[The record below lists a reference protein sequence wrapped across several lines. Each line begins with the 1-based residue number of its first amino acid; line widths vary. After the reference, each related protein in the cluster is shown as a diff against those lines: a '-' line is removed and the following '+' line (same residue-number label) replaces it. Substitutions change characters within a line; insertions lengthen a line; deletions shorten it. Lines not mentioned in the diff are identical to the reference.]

1 MKCCCVYLHLILH
14 ALIDLAFGECAVKVC
29 NRQTGVSYKL
39 LLKNG
44 RSILL
49 LLGEVCWSE
58 YRSFTILQA
67 QIWYTL
73 LTLVLPD

>member
-1 MKCCCVYLHLILH
+1 MKCCSVYLHLILH
-14 ALIDLAFGECAVKVC
+14 ALIDLTFGECTVKVC

-44 RSILL
+44 RSISL

-58 YRSFTILQA
+58 YCSFTIVYA
-67 QIWYTL
+67 KMWYTL
-73 LTLVLPD
+73 LSQ